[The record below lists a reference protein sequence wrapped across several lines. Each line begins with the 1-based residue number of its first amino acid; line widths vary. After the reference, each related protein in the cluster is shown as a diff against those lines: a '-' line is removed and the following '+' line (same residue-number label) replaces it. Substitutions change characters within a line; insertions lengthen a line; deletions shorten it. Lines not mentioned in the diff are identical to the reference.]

1 MPAATPSYVG
11 FWFRFLA
18 FLIDSLV
25 ASMFLY
31 PLSLLY
37 DPALA
42 MNLDPTQTKA
52 VIDELLTKMVLEM
65 LLIGMIFIA
74 FWIYFGSSPGKMLF
88 KGFIVDARTLGPAS
102 RKQLLLRYLGYY
114 VSLLSF
120 GLGFFW
126 IGLDRRKQG
135 WHDKLA
141 DTLVVNQQTRD
152 AFRVE
157 STSDSP

>member
-1 MPAATPSYVG
+1 MPEP
-11 FWFRFLA
+11 W
-18 FLIDSLV
+18 
-25 ASMFLY
+25 
-31 PLSLLY
+31 
-37 DPALA
+37 
-42 MNLDPTQTKA
+42 
-52 VIDELLTKMVLEM
+52 
-65 LLIGMIFIA
+65 
-74 FWIYFGSSPGKMLF
+74 GS
-88 KGFIVDARTLGPAS
+88 AS

-114 VSLLSF
+114 VSLLPV

-141 DTLVVNQQTRD
+141 GTLVVNQQTRD

>member
-1 MPAATPSYVG
+1 MPGATPIYVG
-11 FWFRFLA
+11 FWSRFLA

-25 ASMFLY
+25 ASLFLY

-42 MNLDPTQTKA
+42 LNLDPTHANQIVDA
-52 VIDELLTKMVLEM
+52 LLAKMMLEM
-65 LLIGMIFIA
+65 ILIGALFIA

-88 KGFIVDARTLGPAS
+88 KSYIVDASTLGPAS
-102 RKQLLLRYLGYY
+102 RKQLLIRYLGYY
-114 VSLLSF
+114 VSLLPF

-126 IGLDRRKQG
+126 IGLDPRKQG

-152 AFRVE
+152 ALRVE
-157 STSDSP
+157 LSSDRS